1 MPGRVD
7 KLGRIRPAR
16 VRWQSVP
23 VEKFYTA
30 RTGAFY
36 LCPYCGATVSS
47 VGGAGGYSRIAGHV
61 RRKHA
66 AQLAAE
72 GLRNGDDIG

>member
-7 KLGRIRPAR
+7 KLGRIFPAR
-16 VRWQSVP
+16 KRWQSVP
-23 VEKFYTA
+23 VEEFYTA

-47 VGGAGGYSRIAGHV
+47 VDAGQPYSRMAGHV

-72 GLRNGDDIG
+72 GLRNGDDTG